1 MQLAHT
7 MTAPSLV
14 VHLPV
19 SFLGTD
25 ANVYIV
31 LYGDAGHSAEAPL
44 ANSATNKNKFEKG
57 QVDVRSSVRFLR
69 SLCPMAAAGLRV

>member
-7 MTAPSLV
+7 TTGPSLV
-14 VHLPV
+14 AQPPV
-19 SFLGTD
+19 SFVGTD
-25 ANVYIV
+25 ANVFIV